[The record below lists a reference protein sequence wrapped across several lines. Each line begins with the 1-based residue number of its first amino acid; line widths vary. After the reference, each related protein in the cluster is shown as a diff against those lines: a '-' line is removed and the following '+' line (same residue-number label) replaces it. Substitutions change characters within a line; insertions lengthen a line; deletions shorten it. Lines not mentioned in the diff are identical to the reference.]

1 MLRGGTD
8 MLSGIITGL
17 LLALFVGG
25 CIWAWSPKHKRAFDQ
40 AARIPLQE
48 TETAIDTDLA
58 NRTETPR

>member
-1 MLRGGTD
+1 

-17 LLALFVGG
+17 LLALFLGG

>member
-1 MLRGGTD
+1 

-48 TETAIDTDLA
+48 TQTDTDLG
-58 NRTETPR
+58 NGTETPR

>member
-1 MLRGGTD
+1 
-8 MLSGIITGL
+8 MLSGIITAL

>member
-1 MLRGGTD
+1 

-48 TETAIDTDLA
+48 TEAAIDTDLA

>member
-1 MLRGGTD
+1 

-40 AARIPLQE
+40 AARIPLQD
-48 TETAIDTDLA
+48 ADADIDTDA
-58 NRTETPR
+58 ADMRHDRTETPR

>member
-1 MLRGGTD
+1 

-17 LLALFVGG
+17 LLALVVGG
-25 CIWAWSPKHKRAFDQ
+25 CIWAWSPNHKRAFDQ

>member
-1 MLRGGTD
+1 
-8 MLSGIITGL
+8 MLSGIITAL

-48 TETAIDTDLA
+48 TETAIDTELA
-58 NRTETPR
+58 GIRRNRTETPR

>member
-1 MLRGGTD
+1 

>member
-1 MLRGGTD
+1 
-8 MLSGIITGL
+8 MLSGIITGV

-48 TETAIDTDLA
+48 TQADTQLA
-58 NRTETPR
+58 DQPETPR

>member
-1 MLRGGTD
+1 
-8 MLSGIITGL
+8 MLSGIITGV

-48 TETAIDTDLA
+48 TETAIDTELA

>member
-1 MLRGGTD
+1 
-8 MLSGIITGL
+8 MLSGIITAL

-48 TETAIDTDLA
+48 TETAIDTELA
-58 NRTETPR
+58 GTRRNRTETPR